1 MFLGISNQGT
11 LFMSDSPS
19 TTAGTS
25 KPAQAL
31 DTQSPAKPAP
41 QQNQDNKQGDGKP
54 AQQQQK

>member
-1 MFLGISNQGT
+1 
-11 LFMSDSPS
+11 MSDSPS

-25 KPAQAL
+25 KPAQAP